1 MLPLGRERKFVA
13 EGWEIRAPARQDPT
27 PEVHVGPP
35 FPEGEEAGIPA
46 YELDLQESKD
56 TEELHAVYR
65 DLEFVVNVSN
75 YLIQVMEQR
84 ERQQGEPTSVGTSG
98 FLEQALYT
106 ATLVAYVRCFSTG
119 KRKHRLDDS
128 IFKGDAEHLLE
139 RHQYYKNTRDKH
151 IAHSVNAFEITKTA
165 AWIKGQDTDAPEIQ
179 MVGAIYTYRAGDAI
193 DDVRWMVKL
202 ATYVQTI
209 VYGRLNNANSKL
221 NERVHNLSKEDLKK
235 LKQMT
240 VYPNMGPEAAA
251 TPR

>member
-1 MLPLGRERKFVA
+1 MA
-13 EGWEIRAPARQDPT
+13 EGWEVRGPVRREST

-46 YELDLQESKD
+46 YELDLEESRD
-56 TEELHAVYR
+56 TEEFHAVYR

-84 ERQQGEPTSVGTSG
+84 ERQQGEPTSVGTSS

-106 ATLVAYVRCFSTG
+106 AALVAYVRCFSTG

-179 MVGAIYTYRAGDAI
+179 MVGAIYTYMMSETI
-193 DDVRWMVKL
+193 DDIRSMMKL

-209 VYGRLNNANSKL
+209 VHGRLNNANLKL
-221 NERVHNLSKEDLKK
+221 SERVHNLSKEELKK
-235 LKQMT
+235 LKQIT
-240 VYPNMGPEAAA
+240 LYPQMGPEAAS